1 MEINKPKQFDKLYH
15 CTIESSKKIVQK
27 PIDPMSYPYPDP
39 DSLVQFQEEV
49 IELVHIKM
57 LREEYDRFNQNWE
70 QYLTLMAVARDNPRI
85 KEEYH
90 KLLMMVNL
98 LQ

>member
-1 MEINKPKQFDKLYH
+1 MTVNKPTQFDKLYQ
-15 CTIESSKKIVQK
+15 CNIESFKKIVQK
-27 PIDPMSYPYPDP
+27 PIAPMSFADP
-39 DSLVQFQEEV
+39 DSPVQFEDEV
-49 IELVHIKM
+49 IELIHIKM

-90 KLLMMVNL
+90 KLLMMTNL
-98 LQ
+98 LA